1 MPLDEVRD
9 LIARH
14 VRPDLRTAIDDV
26 LIFKA
31 DEPHPPKPTTYG
43 KVFAL
48 VAQGTKRFGL
58 GDQIYEYRAGQY
70 LVVSVDL
77 PVTAHFSAASPDEP
91 GLGVG
96 LTLDPTAI
104 ADLLLQTPAGTLP
117 DSEEGAPT
125 GLAISTASADILDA
139 VLRLLRLLDTPRDIP
154 VLAPMIKREIL
165 WRLITSEQGPI
176 IRQLGQPDSTLSH
189 IARAV
194 RWIRDNYRE
203 PFRVETAAQRAG
215 MSVSAFHRNFQAL
228 TSLSP
233 IQYQKQIRLHQ
244 ARLLLA
250 CDAMDIAGTG
260 RFVGYDSPS
269 QFSREYRRQ
278 FGAPPRIDAMRLQRP
293 APSSP
298 DDEPSRT

>member
-14 VRPDLRTAIDDV
+14 VRPDLRTGIDEV

-31 DEPHPPKPTTYG
+31 DKPFPPKPTTYG
-43 KVFAL
+43 KVFAF

-77 PVTAHFSAASPDEP
+77 PVTAHFSAASPDKP

-96 LTLDPTAI
+96 LTLDPVAI
-104 ADLLLQTPAGTLP
+104 ADLLLQAPADIVR
-117 DSEEGAPT
+117 DSDEGAT
-125 GLAISTASADILDA
+125 SGLAISTASVDMLDA

-189 IARAV
+189 ITSAV
-194 RWIRDNYRE
+194 RWMRDNYRE
-203 PFRVETAAQRAG
+203 PFRVEMAAQQAG
-215 MSVSAFHRNFQAL
+215 MSVSAFYRNFQAL

-250 CDAMDIAGTG
+250 CDATDIARTS
-260 RFVGYDSPS
+260 RLVGYDSPS

-278 FGAPPRIDAMRLQRP
+278 FGAPPRLDAMRLQQP
-293 APSSP
+293 VPT
-298 DDEPSRT
+298 RTPQ